1 MLEEI
6 VTKEY
11 YPPSKEAL
19 VYINSLPKYD
29 KYQGAMN
36 ALPSSGSYRL
46 PVQEAGSQLS
56 LLLQQFGEK
65 FRVNKNKP
73 DYEIPRSFFEALPG
87 VKNVKFQAMT
97 VSYLNG
103 HHSSFGGRNLLTV
116 TLTSQ
121 QEEFAI
127 SKHLV
132 FENSVEGG
140 ITAFVMATTLNQ
152 FISWWHAL
160 YGCDHSFIPY
170 RHSIGRNLG
179 YRVPTSYKTKFASAF
194 SSCNPI
200 PYGFRMEMLEQ
211 NHYLIRALAQ
221 TPTDGLVDF
230 TVEMKDGKLITLSGI
245 VVQKPT
251 CQMLY

>member
-11 YPPSKEAL
+11 YPPSKEAII
-19 VYINSLPKYD
+19 YINSLPEYA
-29 KYQGAMN
+29 KYQGALN

-46 PVQEAGSQLS
+46 PVQEAASQLS
-56 LLLQQFGEK
+56 QLLQQFSEN

-103 HHSSFGGRNLLTV
+103 RHSSFGGRNLLTV
-116 TLTSQ
+116 TLPSQ

-127 SKHLV
+127 GKHLV

-179 YRVPTSYKTKFASAF
+179 YRVSASKAKFASAF
-194 SSCNPI
+194 SSCNSI
-200 PYGFRMEMLEQ
+200 PYGFRLEMLGL
-211 NHYLIRALAQ
+211 NHYFVRALAQ

>member
-11 YPPSKEAL
+11 YPPSKEAII
-19 VYINSLPKYD
+19 YINSLPQYT

-36 ALPSSGSYRL
+36 ELPSVGSYRL
-46 PVQEAGSQLS
+46 PVQEAGSQLG
-56 LLLQQFGEK
+56 LLLHQFSEN
-65 FRVNKNKP
+65 FHVNRNKP
-73 DYEIPRSFFEALPG
+73 DYEIPGSFFEALPG
-87 VKNVKFQAMT
+87 IKKVNFETMIG
-97 VSYLNG
+97 SYPNG
-103 HHSSFGGRNLLTV
+103 HGSSMGGRCSLTV
-116 TLTSQ
+116 MMSSQ

-140 ITAFVMATTLNQ
+140 ITAFVMVTTLNQ

-179 YRVPTSYKTKFASAF
+179 YRVSVLKAKFASAF

-200 PYGFRMEMLEQ
+200 PYGFRLEMLAQ
-211 NHYLIRALAQ
+211 NHYLVRALAQ

>member
-1 MLEEI
+1 
-6 VTKEY
+6 
-11 YPPSKEAL
+11 
-19 VYINSLPKYD
+19 
-29 KYQGAMN
+29 
-36 ALPSSGSYRL
+36 
-46 PVQEAGSQLS
+46 
-56 LLLQQFGEK
+56 
-65 FRVNKNKP
+65 
-73 DYEIPRSFFEALPG
+73 
-87 VKNVKFQAMT
+87 MT

-103 HHSSFGGRNLLTV
+103 HHSSIGGRNLLTV
-116 TLTSQ
+116 TLLLQ

-140 ITAFVMATTLNQ
+140 ITAFVMVTTLNQ

-179 YRVPTSYKTKFASAF
+179 YRVSASKAKYASAF
-194 SSCNPI
+194 SSCNSI
-200 PYGFRMEMLEQ
+200 PYGFRLEMLEQ
-211 NHYLIRALAQ
+211 NHYLVRALAQ

-230 TVEMKDGKLITLSGI
+230 TMEIKDGKLITRSAV

>member
-6 VTKEY
+6 VKKEY
-11 YPPSKEAL
+11 YPPSKE
-19 VYINSLPKYD
+19 VIIYIDSLPEYA

-36 ALPSSGSYRL
+36 VLPSDGSYRL
-46 PVQEAGSQLS
+46 PVQEAGRQLG
-56 LLLQQFGEK
+56 LLMQQFSEN
-65 FRVNKNKP
+65 FHVNKNKP
-73 DYEIPRSFFEALPG
+73 DYEIPADFFKTLPG
-87 VKNVKFQAMT
+87 VKNVKFQTMT

-103 HHSSFGGRNLLTV
+103 RHRSFGGRNLLTV
-116 TLTSQ
+116 TLPSQ
-121 QEEFAI
+121 QEEFVI
-127 SKHLV
+127 SNLLV

-140 ITAFVMATTLNQ
+140 IAAFVMATTLNQ

-179 YRVPTSYKTKFASAF
+179 YRVSASKAKFASAF

-211 NHYLIRALAQ
+211 NHYLVRALAQ

>member
-11 YPPSKEAL
+11 YPPSKEAI
-19 VYINSLPKYD
+19 VYINSLPKYA
-29 KYQGAMN
+29 KYQGALN

-87 VKNVKFQAMT
+87 VKKVKFQAMT

-103 HHSSFGGRNLLTV
+103 HHSSIGGRNLLTV
-116 TLTSQ
+116 TLLSQ

-140 ITAFVMATTLNQ
+140 ITAFVMVTTLNQ
-152 FISWWHAL
+152 FVSWWHAL

-179 YRVPTSYKTKFASAF
+179 YRVSASKAKYASAF
-194 SSCNPI
+194 SSCNSI
-200 PYGFRMEMLEQ
+200 PYGFRLEMLEQ
-211 NHYLIRALAQ
+211 NHYLVRALAQ

-230 TVEMKDGKLITLSGI
+230 TMEIKDGKLITRSAV

>member
-11 YPPSKEAL
+11 YPPSKEAII
-19 VYINSLPKYD
+19 YINSLPKYA
-29 KYQGAMN
+29 KYQGALN

-46 PVQEAGSQLS
+46 SVQEAGSQLA
-56 LLLQQFGEK
+56 LLLQQFSEN
-65 FRVNKNKP
+65 FHVNRNKP
-73 DYEIPRSFFEALPG
+73 DYEIPGSFFEALPG
-87 VKNVKFQAMT
+87 IKKVNFETMIG
-97 VSYLNG
+97 SYPNG
-103 HHSSFGGRNLLTV
+103 HGSSMGGRCSLTV
-116 TLTSQ
+116 MMSSQ

-179 YRVPTSYKTKFASAF
+179 YRVSASKAKFASAF

-200 PYGFRMEMLEQ
+200 PYGFRLEMLAQ
-211 NHYLIRALAQ
+211 NHYLVRALAQ

-230 TVEMKDGKLITLSGI
+230 TVEMKGGKLITLSGI

>member
-6 VTKEY
+6 VAKEY
-11 YPPSKEAL
+11 YPPSKEAII
-19 VYINSLPKYD
+19 YINSLPEYA
-29 KYQGAMN
+29 KYQDALN

-46 PVQEAGSQLS
+46 PVQEAASQLS
-56 LLLQQFGEK
+56 QLLQQFSEN

-103 HHSSFGGRNLLTV
+103 RHSSFGGRNLLTV
-116 TLTSQ
+116 TLPSQ
-121 QEEFAI
+121 QED
-127 SKHLV
+127 SK
-132 FENSVEGG
+132 
-140 ITAFVMATTLNQ
+140 A
-152 FISWWHAL
+152 
-160 YGCDHSFIPY
+160 
-170 RHSIGRNLG
+170 
-179 YRVPTSYKTKFASAF
+179 KFASAF

-200 PYGFRMEMLEQ
+200 PYGFRLEMLAQ
-211 NHYLIRALAQ
+211 NHYLVRALAQ

-230 TVEMKDGKLITLSGI
+230 TVEMKGGKLITLSGI

>member
-11 YPPSKEAL
+11 YPPSKEAII
-19 VYINSLPKYD
+19 YINSLPKYD
-29 KYQGAMN
+29 KYQGALN

-46 PVQEAGSQLS
+46 PVQEAASQLS
-56 LLLQQFGEK
+56 QLLQQFSEN

-103 HHSSFGGRNLLTV
+103 RHSSFGGRNLLTV
-116 TLTSQ
+116 TLPSQ

-127 SKHLV
+127 GKHLV

-170 RHSIGRNLG
+170 RHSIGKNLG
-179 YRVPTSYKTKFASAF
+179 YRVSASKAKFASAF

-200 PYGFRMEMLEQ
+200 PYGFRLEMLAQ
-211 NHYLIRALAQ
+211 NHYLVRALAQ

-230 TVEMKDGKLITLSGI
+230 TVEMKGGKLITLSGI